1 MQVEMSVMLLYADA
15 RVKLGSACF
24 QSLKLKYDACFQV
37 LLSTSKCAPATRSVE
52 RIMQEAGEQGTLAG
66 ARPGAS

>member
-1 MQVEMSVMLLYADA
+1 
-15 RVKLGSACF
+15 
-24 QSLKLKYDACFQV
+24 LKLKYDACFQV